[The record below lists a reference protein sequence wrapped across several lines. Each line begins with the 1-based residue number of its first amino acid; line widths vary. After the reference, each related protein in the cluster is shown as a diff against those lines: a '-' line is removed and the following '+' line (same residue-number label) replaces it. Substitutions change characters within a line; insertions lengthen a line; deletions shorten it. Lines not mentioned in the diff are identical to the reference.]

1 MNSSLNA
8 SAATAIHAKKPVIA
22 GSGKKAEGSAP
33 DAAGEFAGLF
43 ASLVAGN
50 AGQVLA
56 DDDGKASPPDNMLAA
71 QALSPSVNIITTST
85 PALNDDSLLAFAK
98 SQGMN
103 EEAMALIFKGKA
115 EQANADLADA
125 QKATPAA
132 TGKPALDLGEGASM
146 RWSVEANNAE
156 TQTTSAASNTNVLTP
171 VMFGLNGLR
180 AGLPL
185 TASVKTATGETPAT
199 AETESADDQPKSLAA
214 SLMLGNAEAAQ
225 FARRLSSTK
234 NGNTQ
239 QNASPLTKENF
250 ASLVAR
256 VNPAQAEVTA
266 TSTTEVRNE
275 TLIIG
280 EDLSGADLQA
290 VFAQRADSGNQSHD
304 PNQNGVPATV
314 VASQADMDV
323 RTEQYEKLSQRL
335 AEALGQR
342 LSAQIARGEW
352 KVELALKPHN
362 LGSIDIELNMKHGE
376 LEASFK
382 ASNPATRDLINE
394 GLPKLKEVL
403 AQMGMD
409 VAQMDVNAR
418 QSGQSGGNPTP
429 GQQQQ
434 PGAARPLAGSETKIG
449 SAASGPK
456 AIDKTVTPQD
466 GLDLLV

>member
-1 MNSSLNA
+1 MNSTLNA
-8 SAATAIHAKKPVIA
+8 SAAAAIHAKKPVTA
-22 GSGKKAEGSAP
+22 GSGKKADGSST

-50 AGQVLA
+50 TGQVLA
-56 DDDGKASPPDNMLAA
+56 DDAGKASPPANMLAA
-71 QALSPSVNIITTST
+71 QALSPTVNIITTST

-115 EQANADLADA
+115 AQADTNSADA
-125 QKATPAA
+125 VPLTPPVAD
-132 TGKPALDLGEGASM
+132 KPALDLGEGASIS
-146 RWSVEANNAE
+146 WSVGAE
-156 TQTTSAASNTNVLTP
+156 VQATPAAASGANALTP
-171 VMFGLNGLR
+171 LMFGLNGLR

-185 TASVKTATGETPAT
+185 TAKPAINETAAT
-199 AETESADDQPKSLAA
+199 AETESINAEPKSLAA

-234 NGNTQ
+234 NGNPQ
-239 QNASPLTKENF
+239 PIANPLAKENF

-256 VNPAQAEVTA
+256 VNPAAAEVTT
-266 TSTTEVRNE
+266 TSTTEVRSE
-275 TLIIG
+275 TLIVG

-304 PNQNGVPATV
+304 PNKNGVPATV

-362 LGSIDIELNMKHGE
+362 LGTIDIELNMKHGE

-409 VAQMDVNAR
+409 VAQVDVNAR

-434 PGAARPLAGSETKIG
+434 QSGAARLLAGSETKIG
-449 SAASGPK
+449 SAALGLK
-456 AIDKTVTPQD
+456 ATDKSVSPQD

>member
-1 MNSSLNA
+1 
-8 SAATAIHAKKPVIA
+8 
-22 GSGKKAEGSAP
+22 
-33 DAAGEFAGLF
+33 
-43 ASLVAGN
+43 
-50 AGQVLA
+50 
-56 DDDGKASPPDNMLAA
+56 
-71 QALSPSVNIITTST
+71 
-85 PALNDDSLLAFAK
+85 LNDDSLLAFAK

-103 EEAMALIFKGKA
+103 EEAMALIFKGKTA
-115 EQANADLADA
+115 QANADLADA

-146 RWSVEANNAE
+146 RWSVGANNTE

-185 TASVKTATGETPAT
+185 TASANAAAT
-199 AETESADDQPKSLAA
+199 AETESVDDQPKSLAA

-239 QNASPLTKENF
+239 QNTSPLAKENF

-256 VNPAQAEVTA
+256 VNPAAADVAT
-266 TSTTEVRNE
+266 TSTTEVRSE

-418 QSGQSGGNPTP
+418 QSGQSGGNSTP

-449 SAASGPK
+449 SAALGPK
-456 AIDKTVTPQD
+456 AIDKTVSPQD

>member
-22 GSGKKAEGSAP
+22 GSGKKADGSAP

-56 DDDGKASPPDNMLAA
+56 DDAGKASPPANMLAA

-146 RWSVEANNAE
+146 RWSVGANNAE

-185 TASVKTATGETPAT
+185 TASANAAAT
-199 AETESADDQPKSLAA
+199 AETESVDDQPKSLAA

-239 QNASPLTKENF
+239 QNTSPLAKENF

-256 VNPAQAEVTA
+256 VNPAAADVAT
-266 TSTTEVRNE
+266 TSTTEVRSE

-456 AIDKTVTPQD
+456 ATDKTVSLQD